1 MVDYKKVG
9 KLIIASLQKE
19 LLGQGHKATGNLIN
33 SFEQRVIE
41 LPNSIVI
48 EILMDEYGIY
58 VNEGRKKG
66 AKKVPISVLVKWIEQ
81 KAIANGDKEV
91 KNIAFAIQQVI
102 FAEGSP
108 TDGSSRKGTKGS
120 FEFSNNGR
128 RKGFID
134 FVIDNELDGVYNELE
149 QQVFKGYDDAIATIV
164 KDFNKKNK

>member
-19 LLGQGHKATGNLIN
+19 LLGQGHKATGDLIN

-48 EILMDEYGIY
+48 EILMNEYGIY
-58 VNEGRKKG
+58 VNEGRKTG
-66 AKKVPISVLVKWIEQ
+66 GKKVPISVLVEWIER
-81 KAIANGDKEV
+81 KAIASGDKDV
-91 KNIAFAIQQVI
+91 KSMAFAIQNTI
-102 FAEGSP
+102 HKEGIP
-108 TDGSSRKGTKGS
+108 TKGS
-120 FEFSNNGR
+120 FKFSNNGR

-164 KDFNKKNK
+164 KDFNIKNK

>member
-1 MVDYKKVG
+1 MVDFKKVG

-58 VNEGRKKG
+58 VNEGRKTG
-66 AKKVPISVLVKWIEQ
+66 GKKVPISVLVEWIER
-81 KAIANGDKEV
+81 KAIASGDKDV
-91 KNIAFAIQQVI
+91 KSLAFAIQNTI
-102 FAEGSP
+102 HKEGIP
-108 TDGSSRKGTKGS
+108 TKGS
-120 FEFSNNGR
+120 FKFSNNGR

-134 FVIDNELDGVYNELE
+134 FVIDNELDDVYNELE
-149 QQVFKGYDDAIATIV
+149 KEVFEGYDDAIATIV

>member
-1 MVDYKKVG
+1 MVDFKKVG

-33 SFEQRVIE
+33 SFEQRAIE

-58 VNEGRKKG
+58 VNEGRKTG
-66 AKKVPISVLVKWIEQ
+66 GKKVPINVLVEWIER
-81 KAIANGDKEV
+81 KAIASGDKEV
-91 KNIAFAIQQVI
+91 KSIAFAIQNTI
-102 FAEGSP
+102 HKEGIP
-108 TDGSSRKGTKGS
+108 TKGS
-120 FEFSNNGR
+120 FKFSNNGR

-149 QQVFKGYDDAIATIV
+149 QQVFEGYDDAIATIV
-164 KDFNKKNK
+164 KDFNIKNK

>member
-1 MVDYKKVG
+1 MVDFKKVG

-58 VNEGRKKG
+58 VNEGRKTG
-66 AKKVPISVLVKWIEQ
+66 GKKVPISVLVEWIER
-81 KAIANGDKEV
+81 KAIASGDKEV
-91 KNIAFAIQQVI
+91 KSLAFAIQNTI
-102 FAEGSP
+102 HKEGIP
-108 TDGSSRKGTKGS
+108 TKGS
-120 FEFSNNGR
+120 FKFSNNGR

-134 FVIDNELDGVYNELE
+134 FVIDNELDDVYNELE
-149 QQVFKGYDDAIATIV
+149 KQVFEGYDDAIATIV

>member
-19 LLGQGHKATGNLIN
+19 LLGQGHKVTGNLIN

-58 VNEGRKKG
+58 VNEGRKSG
-66 AKKVPISVLVKWIEQ
+66 GKKVPISVLVEWIERR
-81 KAIANGDKEV
+81 AIASGDKDV
-91 KNIAFAIQQVI
+91 KSIAFAIQNTI
-102 FAEGSP
+102 HKEGMP
-108 TDGSSRKGTKGS
+108 TKGS
-120 FEFSNNGR
+120 FKFSNNGR

-134 FVIDNELDGVYNELE
+134 FVIDNELDGVYNEL
-149 QQVFKGYDDAIATIV
+149 
-164 KDFNKKNK
+164 

>member
-1 MVDYKKVG
+1 MVDFKKVG

-58 VNEGRKKG
+58 VNDGRKKG
-66 AKKVPISVLVKWIEQ
+66 GKKVPINVLVEWIER
-81 KAIANGDKEV
+81 KAIASGDKEV
-91 KNIAFAIQQVI
+91 KSIAFAIQNTI
-102 FAEGSP
+102 HKEGIP
-108 TDGSSRKGTKGS
+108 TKGS
-120 FEFSNNGR
+120 FKFSNNGR
-128 RKGFID
+128 KKGFID

-149 QQVFKGYDDAIATIV
+149 QQVFEGYDDAIATIV
-164 KDFNKKNK
+164 KDFNKNNK

>member
-1 MVDYKKVG
+1 MVDFKKVG

-58 VNEGRKKG
+58 VNEGRKTG
-66 AKKVPISVLVKWIEQ
+66 GKKVPISVLVEWIER
-81 KAIANGDKEV
+81 KAIASGDKEV
-91 KNIAFAIQQVI
+91 KSLAFAIQNTI
-102 FAEGSP
+102 HKEGIP
-108 TDGSSRKGTKGS
+108 TKGS
-120 FEFSNNGR
+120 FKFSNNGR

-149 QQVFKGYDDAIATIV
+149 KQVFEGYDDAIATIV

>member
-58 VNEGRKKG
+58 VNEGRKTG
-66 AKKVPISVLVKWIEQ
+66 GKKVPINVLVEWIER
-81 KAIANGDKEV
+81 KAIVNGDKEV
-91 KNIAFAIQQVI
+91 KSMAFAIQNTI
-102 FAEGSP
+102 HKEGIP
-108 TDGSSRKGTKGS
+108 TKGS
-120 FEFSNNGR
+120 FKFSNNGR

>member
-19 LLGQGHKATGNLIN
+19 LLGQGHKATGDLIN

-48 EILMDEYGIY
+48 EILMNEYGIY
-58 VNEGRKKG
+58 VNEGRKTG
-66 AKKVPISVLVKWIEQ
+66 GKKVPINVLVEWIER
-81 KAIANGDKEV
+81 KAIASGDKDV
-91 KNIAFAIQQVI
+91 KSMAFAIQNTI
-102 FAEGSP
+102 HKEGIP
-108 TDGSSRKGTKGS
+108 TKGS
-120 FEFSNNGR
+120 FKFSNNGR
-128 RKGFID
+128 KKGFID

-164 KDFNKKNK
+164 KDFNIKNK

>member
-1 MVDYKKVG
+1 MVDFKKVG

-58 VNEGRKKG
+58 VNEGRKTG
-66 AKKVPISVLVKWIEQ
+66 GKKVPINVLVEWIER
-81 KAIANGDKEV
+81 KAIASGDKEV
-91 KNIAFAIQQVI
+91 KSMAFAIQNTI
-102 FAEGSP
+102 HKEGIP
-108 TDGSSRKGTKGS
+108 TKGS
-120 FEFSNNGR
+120 FKFSNNGR

>member
-58 VNEGRKKG
+58 VNEGRKKES
-66 AKKVPISVLVKWIEQ
+66 KKVPISVLVKWIEQ
-81 KAIANGDKEV
+81 KAIASGDKEV
-91 KNIAFAIQQVI
+91 KSVAFAIQQVI
-102 FAEGSP
+102 WAEGSP

-149 QQVFKGYDDAIATIV
+149 KQVFKGYDDAIATIV
-164 KDFNKKNK
+164 KDFNIKNK

>member
-1 MVDYKKVG
+1 MVDFKKVG

-58 VNEGRKKG
+58 VNDGRKTG
-66 AKKVPISVLVKWIEQ
+66 GKKVPISVLVEWIER
-81 KAIANGDKEV
+81 KAIASGDKDV
-91 KNIAFAIQQVI
+91 KSLAFAIQNTI
-102 FAEGSP
+102 HKEGIP
-108 TDGSSRKGTKGS
+108 TKGS
-120 FEFSNNGR
+120 FKFSNNGR

-134 FVIDNELDGVYNELE
+134 FVIDNELDDVYNELE
-149 QQVFKGYDDAIATIV
+149 KEVFEGYDDAIATIV

>member
-1 MVDYKKVG
+1 MVDFKKVG

-19 LLGQGHKATGNLIN
+19 LLGQGHKATGDLIN

-58 VNEGRKKG
+58 VNDGRKTG
-66 AKKVPISVLVKWIEQ
+66 GKKVPINVLVEWIER
-81 KAIANGDKEV
+81 KAIASGDKEV
-91 KNIAFAIQQVI
+91 KSMAFAIQNTI
-102 FAEGSP
+102 HKEGIP
-108 TDGSSRKGTKGS
+108 TKGS
-120 FEFSNNGR
+120 FKFSNNGR

>member
-1 MVDYKKVG
+1 MVDFKKVG

-58 VNEGRKKG
+58 VNEGRKTG
-66 AKKVPISVLVKWIEQ
+66 GKKVPISVLVEWIER
-81 KAIANGDKEV
+81 KAIASGDKDV
-91 KNIAFAIQQVI
+91 KSLAFAIQNTI
-102 FAEGSP
+102 HKEGIP
-108 TDGSSRKGTKGS
+108 TKGS
-120 FEFSNNGR
+120 FKFSNNGR

-149 QQVFKGYDDAIATIV
+149 KQVFEGYDDAIATIV
-164 KDFNKKNK
+164 KDFNKSNK